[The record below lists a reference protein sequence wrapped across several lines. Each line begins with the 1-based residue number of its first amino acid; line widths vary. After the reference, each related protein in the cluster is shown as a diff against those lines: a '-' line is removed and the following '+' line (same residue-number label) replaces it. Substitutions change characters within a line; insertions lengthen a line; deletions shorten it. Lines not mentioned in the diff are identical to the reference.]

1 MEQEWKELLVT
12 LEDAGCGGDELAMAQ
27 RLYAAGDP
35 DALLRCL
42 RRFRCD
48 RMEELHQ
55 SQRKVDCL
63 DHLIRQTMRTEKK
76 GTMR

>member
-12 LEDAGCGGDELAMAQ
+12 LEDAGCEGDELAMAR

-42 RRFRCD
+42 RRFRCN
-48 RMEELHQ
+48 RMEELHR

-63 DHLIRQTMRTEKK
+63 DHLIRQTMKEEK
-76 GTMR
+76 GTRK

>member
-12 LEDAGCGGDELAMAQ
+12 LEDAGCEGDELAMAR

-42 RRFRCD
+42 RRFRCN
-48 RMEELHQ
+48 RMEELHR
-55 SQRKVDCL
+55 SQRKVDCM
-63 DHLIRQTMRTEKK
+63 DFLIRNQEKK
-76 GTMR
+76 MK